1 MGESTSSVVGWG
13 RERVCGSNCAR
24 AFVIKWDRASS
35 VVYPSCQQTHHITSS
50 GCKPYYYAFQAN
62 HTTIVMPSRS
72 IRPNPSFESILC
84 ILKSWT
90 RGFSCNRL
98 SIKVRRISPPCTCT
112 CTLQSQRCKS
122 HILHSVSVLWHSLT
136 TPDRCVAASP
146 QETSSFRFR

>member
-1 MGESTSSVVGWG
+1 MYFGETKEEWG
-13 RERVCGSNCAR
+13 RAR
-24 AFVIKWDRASS
+24 ARWWGGGVREFAGAIVQECLLYNETASS

-72 IRPNPSFESILC
+72 IHPNPSFESILC

-98 SIKVRRISPPCTCT
+98 SIKVRRISPHAR
-112 CTLQSQRCKS
+112 SN
-122 HILHSVSVLWHSLT
+122 HSAVKATFYTAFLYF
-136 TPDRCVAASP
+136 DIR
-146 QETSSFRFR
+146 